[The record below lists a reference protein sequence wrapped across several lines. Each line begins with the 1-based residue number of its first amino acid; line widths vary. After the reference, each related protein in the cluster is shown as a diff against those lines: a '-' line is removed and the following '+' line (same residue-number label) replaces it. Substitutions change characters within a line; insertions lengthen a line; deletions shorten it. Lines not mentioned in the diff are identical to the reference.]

1 MKILLTNDD
10 GIAAPGIWVAAR
22 ALAKLGHIT
31 IVAPADNHSGYGAA
45 LPPARRISYFPYHHP
60 NGHPENVVAYGAV
73 ATPATCVHIALG
85 GALGGPFDLVVSGI
99 NHGAN
104 LGQDVFYSGTVGAA
118 LTAHLLGLPAI
129 AVSLAAASDETAH
142 WETAAWALGEAIR
155 LQRASASGALG
166 AAPDSPPPL
175 FNINVPNRPLPRLAG
190 TLVTVPAIISCL
202 TRYRFCADPH
212 AGNIIVSPSQDHQRT
227 PEPGTDAWAVER
239 GYVAITPLR
248 AFPDVLDVVPVG
260 FSPTCFALPLSSPVR
275 TEPVSVD

>member
-10 GIAAPGIWVAAR
+10 GIAAPGIWAAAR
-22 ALAKLGHIT
+22 ALAKLGHVT

-60 NGHPENVVAYGAV
+60 NGHLENVVAYGAV
-73 ATPATCVHIALG
+73 ATPATCVHIGLG

-104 LGQDVFYSGTVGAA
+104 LGRDVFYSGTVGAA

-129 AVSLAAASDETAH
+129 AISLAIGPDETAH

-166 AAPDSPPPL
+166 AGPDLPPPL
-175 FNINVPNRPLPRLAG
+175 FNVNVPNRPLPRLAG
-190 TLVTVPAIISCL
+190 TLVAVPASISCL
-202 TRYRFCADPH
+202 TRYRFCVDPL
-212 AGNIIVSPSQDHQRT
+212 AGDIVVSPSQDNQPT

-239 GYVAITPLR
+239 GYVAITALR
-248 AFPDVLDVVPVG
+248 AFPHILDVVPVG
-260 FSPTCFALPLSSPVR
+260 FYPLYFTLPVLSPTRA
-275 TEPVSVD
+275 EPVSVD